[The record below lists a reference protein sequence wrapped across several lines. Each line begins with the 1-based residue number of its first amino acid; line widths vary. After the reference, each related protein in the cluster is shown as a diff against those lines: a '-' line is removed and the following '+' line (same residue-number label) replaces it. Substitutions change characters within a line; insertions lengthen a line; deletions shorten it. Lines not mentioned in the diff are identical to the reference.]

1 MSDAEI
7 RSLVDQQRPLGALKP
22 ILAIVGHSGSGKTS
36 LLEQLLPILTSRG
49 LRVGLIKHAHQG
61 FEMDQPGKDSYR
73 LRSAGARQVMVASAQ
88 RWALLADTPEQDEP
102 NLEALLAQLDQ
113 ANMDLILLE
122 GFKHADLPK
131 LEVYRPA
138 SGKPPLYPKDPQII
152 AIASDSPNTLD
163 GIKVLDLNQPQ
174 QIAAFIRSIL
184 LD

>member
-102 NLEALLAQLDQ
+102 NLEALL
-113 ANMDLILLE
+113 
-122 GFKHADLPK
+122 
-131 LEVYRPA
+131 
-138 SGKPPLYPKDPQII
+138 
-152 AIASDSPNTLD
+152 
-163 GIKVLDLNQPQ
+163 
-174 QIAAFIRSIL
+174 
-184 LD
+184 